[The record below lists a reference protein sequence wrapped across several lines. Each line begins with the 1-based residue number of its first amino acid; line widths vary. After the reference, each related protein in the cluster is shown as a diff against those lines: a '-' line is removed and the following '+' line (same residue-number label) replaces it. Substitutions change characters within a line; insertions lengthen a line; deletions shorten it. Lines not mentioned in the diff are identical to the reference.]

1 MYLYDL
7 AIYLH
12 IAYGCTCITNDNIC
26 GLFYRD
32 AQVKT
37 PTTQKAATSNPFEE
51 DLGDSNSGADPSNP
65 FEDDF
70 DSEDSDLDGRD
81 REDSIY
87 DMHASKDLDLSSR
100 TRPRTDSE
108 SNYLHEESTKDEPLI
123 LDMMEDH
130 FGLPE
135 DLSRLKGREIS
146 IVASVLA

>member
-1 MYLYDL
+1 MTHGD
-7 AIYLH
+7 
-12 IAYGCTCITNDNIC
+12 IC
-26 GLFYRD
+26 SLFYRD
-32 AQVKT
+32 AQVKK
-37 PTTQKAATSNPFEE
+37 PTAQKAATSNPFEE